1 MAGQIRCRN
10 EAADMSQG
18 NIELPGLRYSSS
30 NTDEHDR
37 ARRVA
42 VKREAEAEAAKTS
55 TRNNPDPLDGLP
67 PEGPRR
73 ILPGEVVNVPQ
84 PKRSKRSG
92 AGFKPSFPF
101 HKHKTD
107 VSHSDVADMSSKG
120 DKRAPVRRS
129 MRAEQSLR
137 QEKRQEHASARQSIP
152 ARFVGFLTATPGR
165 IKGCIALAI
174 VALLVFAVYPPLRD
188 YYVARRTQED
198 LKAHYTQLKDKNGEL
213 LGDIERLQTS
223 EGIEDEARKRGYV
236 NQGEKGVVVEGLD
249 GSGDSKKS
257 NETVSAQDAR
267 KPTEETKTINTGS
280 FQQKLLDFIFQYH
293 REDLG

>member
-1 MAGQIRCRN
+1 
-10 EAADMSQG
+10 MSQG

-30 NTDEHDR
+30 NPYERDR
-37 ARRVA
+37 ARRA
-42 VKREAEAEAAKTS
+42 AAKREAESEKTP
-55 TRNNPDPLDGLP
+55 TCNNPISPDELP

-73 ILPGEVVNVPQ
+73 ILPGEVINTSQ
-84 PKRSKRSG
+84 SKRSKRSSV
-92 AGFKPSFPF
+92 GFRPSLPF

-107 VSHSDVADMSSKG
+107 APHSGVSGMSSKG
-120 DKRAPVRRS
+120 DTRAPTRRS
-129 MRAEQSLR
+129 ARAEQSLR
-137 QEKRQEHASARQSIP
+137 QEKRQERVSVRQSIL
-152 ARFVGFLTATPGR
+152 ARIVGFVTATPRR

-174 VALLVFAVYPPLRD
+174 AVLLFFAVYPPLRD

-198 LKAHYTQLKDKNGEL
+198 LKAHYAQLKDKNGKL

-236 NQGEKGVVVEGLD
+236 NQGETGVVVEGLD

-280 FQQKLLDFIFQYH
+280 FQQKFLDFIFQYH

>member
-30 NTDEHDR
+30 NTDERDR
-37 ARRVA
+37 ARRTA
-42 VKREAEAEAAKTS
+42 VKREAEAAKTA
-55 TRNNPDPLDGLP
+55 TRNNPSPLDELP

-92 AGFKPSFPF
+92 AGFKPSFSF

-107 VSHSDVADMSSKG
+107 APHSGVADMSSKG
-120 DKRAPVRRS
+120 DKRVPVRRS
-129 MRAEQSLR
+129 VRAEQSLR
-137 QEKRQEHASARQSIP
+137 QEKRREHASARQSIP
-152 ARFVGFLTATPGR
+152 ARIVGFVTATPGR

-236 NQGEKGVVVEGLD
+236 NQGETGVVVEGLD

-257 NETVSAQDAR
+257 NETVSSQDAR

>member
-1 MAGQIRCRN
+1 
-10 EAADMSQG
+10 MSQG

-30 NTDEHDR
+30 NPYERDR
-37 ARRVA
+37 ARRA
-42 VKREAEAEAAKTS
+42 AAKREAESEKTP
-55 TRNNPDPLDGLP
+55 TCNNPISPDELP

-73 ILPGEVVNVPQ
+73 ILPGEVINTPQ

-92 AGFKPSFPF
+92 ADFRPSLPF

-107 VSHSDVADMSSKG
+107 ATHSDVAGVSAKV
-120 DKRAPVRRS
+120 DKHAPARRS
-129 MRAEQSLR
+129 AKAEESIR
-137 QEKRQEHASARQSIP
+137 QEKCKERARVSQSIP
-152 ARFVGFLTATPGR
+152 ARIVGFVTATPGR

-174 VALLVFAVYPPLRD
+174 VVLLFFAMYPPLRD
-188 YYVARRTQED
+188 YYVACRTQED
-198 LKAHYTQLKDKNGEL
+198 LKTQYAQLKDKNGEL
-213 LGDIERLQTS
+213 LSDIERLQTS

-236 NQGEKGVVVEGLD
+236 NQGETGVVVEGLD

>member
-1 MAGQIRCRN
+1 
-10 EAADMSQG
+10 MSQG

-30 NTDEHDR
+30 NPYERDC
-37 ARRVA
+37 ARRA
-42 VKREAEAEAAKTS
+42 AAKREAESKKTP
-55 TRNNPDPLDGLP
+55 TRNDPISLDELP
-67 PEGPRR
+67 SEGPRR
-73 ILPGEVVNVPQ
+73 ILPGEVINTSQ
-84 PKRSKRSG
+84 SKRSKRSG
-92 AGFKPSFPF
+92 VGFRPSLFF

-107 VSHSDVADMSSKG
+107 TPHSGVSGMSSKG
-120 DKRAPVRRS
+120 DMRAPARRS
-129 MRAEQSLR
+129 ARAEQSLR
-137 QEKRQEHASARQSIP
+137 QEKRQERVSVRQSIL
-152 ARFVGFLTATPGR
+152 ARIVGFVTATPRR

-174 VALLVFAVYPPLRD
+174 TVLLFFAVYPPLRD

-198 LKAHYTQLKDKNGEL
+198 LKAHYAQLKDKNGEL

-236 NQGEKGVVVEGLD
+236 NQGETGVVVEGLD

-257 NETVSAQDAR
+257 SETVSAQDAR
-267 KPTEETKTINTGS
+267 KPTEETKTTNTRS

>member
-73 ILPGEVVNVPQ
+73 ILPGEVINTSQ
-84 PKRSKRSG
+84 SKRSKRSG
-92 AGFKPSFPF
+92 LSFRPSLPF
-101 HKHKTD
+101 HKQKTPAPHSG
-107 VSHSDVADMSSKG
+107 VSGMSSKG
-120 DKRAPVRRS
+120 DTRAPTRRS
-129 MRAEQSLR
+129 ARAEQSLR
-137 QEKRQEHASARQSIP
+137 QEKRQKRASVKQSIL
-152 ARFVGFLTATPGR
+152 ARIVGFVTATPRR

-174 VALLVFAVYPPLRD
+174 AVLLFFAVYPPLRD

-198 LKAHYTQLKDKNGEL
+198 LKAHYAQLKDKNGEL

-236 NQGEKGVVVEGLD
+236 NQGETGVVVEGLD